1 METTKP
7 ELKTKSKPEPLEEKI
22 MWWSKVIGRHVE
34 VWFFYELLENYL
46 KRHCYDV
53 KILVDENP
61 FLDTRVVDGV
71 SFIWYGT
78 AHYINEIV
86 CDNNVYE
93 FDIKFIVYE
102 FENTYTGDV
111 RIVIDS
117 VDSVNVRKIKEKTE
131 E

>member
-1 METTKP
+1 VETTKP